1 MHKPSPAG
9 KAGLGSGMCSNGDLE
24 QRPSLSTA
32 PASRTITHKSF
43 HNALTPHRVRELFE
57 YDPETGELI
66 RRVSR
71 GRSPQGAIAG
81 CLDRD
86 GYLLLKI
93 DGLNYKAHRVA
104 WLYAHGAWPADQ
116 LDHINGK
123 RSDNR
128 IANLRLAS
136 HAENS
141 RNRYRSRN
149 NTSGYKGVDFNRGR
163 WRALIGT
170 GGKNLHLGYFS
181 SAAEAH
187 AAYCRAAQELF
198 GEFWNAGHTA
208 ADALEAVR
216 GRP

>member
-9 KAGLGSGMCSNGDLE
+9 AGLGSGMCSNGDLK
-24 QRPSLSTA
+24 QSPSLSTA

-57 YDPETGELI
+57 YNPETGEFI
-66 RRVSR
+66 RRVAR
-71 GRSPQGAIAG
+71 GGERRGARVKT
-81 CLDRD
+81 LTDK
-86 GYLLLKI
+86 GYLRIGI
-93 DGLNYKAHRVA
+93 DGADYRAHRVA
-104 WLYAHGAWPADQ
+104 WLYVHGEWPADQ